1 MFELPKK
8 MFALPTY
15 RESVDQAVS
24 AGNLKAVAANTTD
37 PELLLGLA
45 YLARTG
51 DSVRREISEMAVKA
65 RPEYSPKVAVLAG
78 MLDGMD
84 GQSIGELVRRDPAK
98 APGSYLQGALL
109 HPSDRDSETLA

>member
-37 PELLLGLA
+37 PEVLLGLA

-51 DSVRREISEMAVKA
+51 DSVRREISEMAVEA
-65 RPEYSPKVAVLAG
+65 RPQYPPKGPLPG
-78 MLDGMD
+78 LLMDRMD
-84 GQSIGELVRRDPAK
+84 GHSIRVLVRREPDN
-98 APGSYLQGALL
+98 ALR
-109 HPSDRDSETLA
+109 S

>member
-37 PELLLGLA
+37 PEVLLGLA

-65 RPEYSPKVAVLAG
+65 RPQYSPMGALLGGV
-78 MLDGMD
+78 LDGM
-84 GQSIGELVRRDPAK
+84 GEQSTGGLVPRDPDNAL
-98 APGSYLQGALL
+98 GDYLHSG
-109 HPSDRDSETLA
+109 P